1 MPISDRSHIIQT
13 AMRPSSNGFA
23 CDGICGGFFFKPTAF
38 SANHQQPI
46 FLSPCLQ
53 VQSYFIWKE
62 KKKSEECISATD
74 RNNEFRV
81 FRDEMLCSPQ
91 CVKIEEKGTPK
102 NDKIFEIFLG
112 PKNTLWARLWRQKQ
126 RERKKIMQYQMRNL
140 ECQIFSINQTDSLI
154 SRHFLRQKTFFLF
167 QSSLFF
173 LSGEERRNFYLSL
186 RIFRPF
192 LSFPIWEI
200 RAQFLSLWFLIFH
213 VRFTFRLF
221 ENPMILLLR

>member
-53 VQSYFIWKE
+53 VQSYSIWKE
-62 KKKSEECISATD
+62 KKSEECISATD

-91 CVKIEEKGTPK
+91 CIKIKEKGTPK
-102 NDKIFEIFLG
+102 NDEIFEIFLG
-112 PKNTLWARLWRQKQ
+112 PKNTVWARLWRQKQ
-126 RERKKIMQYQMRNL
+126 REKKNHAIPNEEFGMPNL
-140 ECQIFSINQTDSLI
+140 FHQSDRFFDQ
-154 SRHFLRQKTFFLF
+154 QTFFAPKNF
-167 QSSLFF
+167 FSVSIKSL
-173 LSGEERRNFYLSL
+173 
-186 RIFRPF
+186 
-192 LSFPIWEI
+192 LSF
-200 RAQFLSLWFLIFH
+200 SLAKS
-213 VRFTFRLF
+213 VETFT
-221 ENPMILLLR
+221 